1 MRWMNTNTVK
11 SVCRSSWD
19 GRTQT
24 LLKASA
30 GHEMNT
36 FVKCVC
42 RSWDGWTNTVNSN
55 TWQYCHEM
63 DQHKHCQMCKSW
75 GGWTHSQKCM
85 SWDGWTQTL
94 SNVCR
99 SWDGLT
105 KTDIRAP
112 LPPIPPPPPPP
123 PPPPH
128 VVTRA
133 LHILTT
139 PTEQTSY
146 PETWTKLQLMH
157 QHMLLTK
164 EYMNKRLITT
174 VDQQNWV
181 KMTAN
186 VVWWHTSTL
195 KKYYHVPVFC
205 NNKKAAASAPH
216 GNAARRK
223 WRIIARM

>member
-11 SVCRSSWD
+11 SVCRSWD

-42 RSWDGWTNTVNSN
+42 RSWDVWTNTVNSN
-55 TWQYCHEM
+55 TQQYCHEM

-75 GGWTHSQKCM
+75 GGWTHCQKCR

-94 SNVCR
+94 SNVFR

-112 LPPIPPPPPPP
+112 PPPPPLP
-123 PPPPH
+123 
-128 VVTRA
+128 A
-133 LHILTT
+133 CSNESLAN
-139 PTEQTSY
+139 SY
-146 PETWTKLQLMH
+146 HTNRINFLPRDMNETAANASAYIER
-157 QHMLLTK
+157 QHK
-164 EYMNKRLITT
+164 N
-174 VDQQNWV
+174 
-181 KMTAN
+181 
-186 VVWWHTSTL
+186 
-195 KKYYHVPVFC
+195 YYHVPVFC
-205 NNKKAAASAPH
+205 KKSRSVGSTWKRSKEEVTYNSPDL
-216 GNAARRK
+216 K
-223 WRIIARM
+223 

>member
-1 MRWMNTNTVK
+1 
-11 SVCRSSWD
+11 
-19 GRTQT
+19 
-24 LLKASA
+24 
-30 GHEMNT
+30 
-36 FVKCVC
+36 
-42 RSWDGWTNTVNSN
+42 
-55 TWQYCHEM
+55 M

-75 GGWTHSQKCM
+75 GGWRHCQKCR

-112 LPPIPPPPPPP
+112 PPPG
-123 PPPPH
+123 H

-133 LHILTT
+133 LHILIT

-157 QHMLLTK
+157 QHILLAK
-164 EYMNKRLITT
+164 EYINQRLITT

-181 KMTAN
+181 KMMAN
-186 VVWWHTSTL
+186 IVWWWTSTE
-195 KKYYHVPVFC
+195 KIYYHVPVFC
-205 NNKKAAASAPH
+205 K
-216 GNAARRK
+216 K
-223 WRIIARM
+223 WRSVGSTWKCSEEDVK